1 MFVLMYLNTY
11 LWGHIFFSETRLYMA
26 ILMGATMAVIM
37 LAYMLSMYQN
47 TKANIAIFGGAILVF
62 AASLWLVRGQFTVQ
76 DRSYMRAMIPH
87 HSIAIMTSTRAE
99 ITDPRVRGLADD
111 IIYAQDKEIA
121 EMRYLIAD
129 IGANGEASATPTGTP
144 VQVVDAQQALQTE
157 VVSKIDPE
165 FLTEDEIA
173 AVFPNGG
180 DCRFAYTSD
189 SPAVLVTSGDLVR
202 LDAQGENAF
211 SQGPLSAEIVETD
224 GDLTDLIV
232 SAEPTT
238 KPGSVV
244 NSPAPDKEESICP
257 GTQTVNPRSFI
268 AWSCRAMSAPTV

>member
-1 MFVLMYLNTY
+1 MHYSRFFMMIGTSTVVMFGLMYLNTY
-11 LWGHIFFSETRLYMA
+11 LWGHLFFSETRLYMA

-47 TKANIAIFGGAILVF
+47 TKANIAIFVGSILVF

-129 IGANGEASATPTGTP
+129 ISANGEATRAPSETQA
-144 VQVVDAQQALQTE
+144 QIVDAQQALETE
-157 VVSKIDPE
+157 VVSKVDPE

-189 SPAVLVTSGDLVR
+189 SPAVFVTGETGEGAVAAMKISGDLVR
-202 LDAQGENAF
+202 LTAQGENAF
-211 SQGPLSAEIVETD
+211 AQGPLSAEIARTD
-224 GDLTDLIV
+224 EDLTDLIV
-232 SAEPTT
+232 SAGPSYEAGFR
-238 KPGSVV
+238 GSYTC
-244 NSPAPDKEESICP
+244 A
-257 GTQTVNPRSFI
+257 G
-268 AWSCRAMSAPTV
+268 

>member
-1 MFVLMYLNTY
+1 MHYSRFFMMIGTSTVVMFVLMYLNTY

-47 TKANIAIFGGAILVF
+47 TKANIAIFVGAIVLF

-129 IGANGEASATPTGTP
+129 IGANGEASATRSETP
-144 VQVVDAQQALQTE
+144 AQVVDAQQALQTE
-157 VVSKIDPE
+157 VVSKVDPE

-180 DCRFAYTSD
+180 NCRFAYTSD
-189 SPAVLVTSGDLVR
+189 SPAVLVTGETGEGSAAAMKISGDLVR
-202 LDAQGENAF
+202 LNAQGENAL
-211 SQGPLSAEIVETD
+211 SEGPLSAEIAETN

-232 SAEPTT
+232 SA
-238 KPGSVV
+238 
-244 NSPAPDKEESICP
+244 
-257 GTQTVNPRSFI
+257 GTDYEAGFRGQLTCSG
-268 AWSCRAMSAPTV
+268 